1 MRFIA
6 LFIVL
11 IAVVCARVA
20 RADVA
25 PSALC
30 RSAIAAAERGFGVP
44 DRLMQAI
51 GVVESGRADERGGVT
66 AWPWTINVEG
76 VGYVFDT
83 KQDAIAAVNAHRAR
97 GVQSIDVGCMQVN
110 LMHHGD
116 AFGSLEQAFDPLTN
130 ARYAAEFLQKLLGQ
144 TGSWPRAAAAYHSM
158 TPDIGADYGRKV
170 LAVWA
175 RPGLGEPVPF
185 LTVRNGAVMTNLI
198 PPSSVFTSSS
208 PSGPVA
214 ASPGGLAMR
223 GSMTAR
229 ILPSGA
235 GAATVASAAS
245 NGAAAP
251 AGSGGSGRG
260 LAAYRAA
267 PTRLATS
274 AAIRRG

>member
-1 MRFIA
+1 MRFIT
-6 LFIVL
+6 FL
-11 IAVVCARVA
+11 IALVAVVSVSVA

-30 RSAIAAAERGFGVP
+30 RSAIAAAERSFGVP

-51 GVVESGRADERGGVT
+51 GVVESGRTDERGGVT

-116 AFGSLEQAFDPLTN
+116 AFASLEQAFDPMAN

-170 LAVWA
+170 LTVWA

-185 LTVRNGAVMTNLI
+185 LTVRNGAVMANLI
-198 PPSSVFTSSS
+198 PPTSVFTSSS
-208 PSGPVA
+208 ASGPTA
-214 ASPGGLAMR
+214 ASPGGLTMR

-235 GAATVASAAS
+235 GSATTAA
-245 NGAAAP
+245 GAAAP
-251 AGSGGSGRG
+251 AGSAGTGRG